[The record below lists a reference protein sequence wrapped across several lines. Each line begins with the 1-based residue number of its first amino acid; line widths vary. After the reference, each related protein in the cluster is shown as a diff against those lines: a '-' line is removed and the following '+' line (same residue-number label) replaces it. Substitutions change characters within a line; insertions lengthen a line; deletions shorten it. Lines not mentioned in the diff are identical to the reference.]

1 VRDRDR
7 HIEKCQLLLYRGRQN
22 LARKLG
28 KMRLE
33 KKEVAVPQ
41 VVLSVL
47 IFRLLKDVTPDP
59 GQLDLYRTY
68 WEYWD
73 QLVYLLAG
81 ASRVFYSLT

>member
-1 VRDRDR
+1 
-7 HIEKCQLLLYRGRQN
+7 
-22 LARKLG
+22 
-28 KMRLE
+28 MRLE

-47 IFRLLKDVTPDP
+47 ISQLLKDVTPDP
-59 GQLDLYRTY
+59 SQLDLYGTY
-68 WEYWD
+68 WEYWN